1 VTGFTAI
8 ADDLTGACDVA
19 AELAAAGQRVLVA
32 VDAGAGCER
41 GRESIVIVNT
51 QSRSLEPRVAYA
63 RVRDVLLVRRAPVV
77 LKKIDTALRG
87 HLGAELDGALDA
99 LGAPAFVLAAI
110 PGSGRVTR
118 NGCQWFGGRP
128 LAATEFAR
136 DPEGPGPVS
145 SIPEVLG
152 RESRRR
158 VAVIGREVVR
168 AGRLA
173 GEVDRHRHEGVDV
186 FVVDA
191 ESDDDVGTAV
201 AAILALGKPVCL
213 AGSIA
218 LAAALVPHLG
228 ASGRA
233 ERASSH
239 GVPLPALI
247 VSGSLHSR
255 ARAQVEAVLATGR
268 AVAVTVP
275 PREADSAALASV
287 AAAAEATL
295 ASGTSVVMTLP
306 APASM
311 PSADALRATEQAL
324 AELVGRIAG
333 RVAIPTLVVIGG
345 ETSHAVLTR
354 LGAGMIEVTGRI
366 APLIARGTIRQ
377 GTAAG
382 SVVITKGGSG
392 GEPDVIAHL
401 IRTGEG

>member
-1 VTGFTAI
+1 
-8 ADDLTGACDVA
+8 
-19 AELAAAGQRVLVA
+19 
-32 VDAGAGCER
+32 
-41 GRESIVIVNT
+41 
-51 QSRSLEPRVAYA
+51 
-63 RVRDVLLVRRAPVV
+63 
-77 LKKIDTALRG
+77 
-87 HLGAELDGALDA
+87 
-99 LGAPAFVLAAI
+99 
-110 PGSGRVTR
+110 
-118 NGCQWFGGRP
+118 
-128 LAATEFAR
+128 
-136 DPEGPGPVS
+136 
-145 SIPEVLG
+145 
-152 RESRRR
+152 
-158 VAVIGREVVR
+158 
-168 AGRLA
+168 
-173 GEVDRHRHEGVDV
+173 VDRHRHEGVDV

-382 SVVITKGGSG
+382 SVVVTKGGSG